1 MTMTRNGIDQLPSH
15 ASLLRGRRLG
25 LITNPSGVNAS
36 LEATADILAR
46 DFTLTALFGP
56 EHGIRGDAQAGDT
69 VPDAHDPIL
78 NLPVFSL
85 HGRSHHLSDE
95 AFSLVDM
102 LVYDIQDVG
111 ARFYTYLYTLAYAMA
126 DAARHHV
133 PVAVLDRVNPV
144 GCAVTEGPCL
154 DADRFASFVGAYP
167 MPTRYALTVGE
178 YARYVNETFGL
189 GCELHVIPCSPHP
202 RDQLFTET
210 GQLWVPPSPNIPTPE
225 AALCYLGT
233 CIFEGTNLSEGRGTT
248 LPFQLI
254 GAPFLDAPAL
264 ARDLNAHRLPGLLFR
279 PAHFTPT
286 FSKFAGQLCHG
297 VQLHVTD
304 PHTARPF
311 EAGIRL
317 LEAIRLQRP
326 GDLILKPDHLA
337 HLLGDDRLIS
347 GAETAE
353 QLLERARH
361 EAEQFAEQTRPFRL
375 YP

>member
-1 MTMTRNGIDQLPSH
+1 MTLNGIDQLPSH

-25 LITNPSGVNAS
+25 LITNPSGVSAS

-56 EHGIRGDAQAGDT
+56 EHGIRGDAQAGAA
-69 VPDAHDPIL
+69 VPDARDTLL

-133 PVAVLDRVNPV
+133 PVTVLDRVNPV
-144 GCAVTEGPCL
+144 GCAVTEGPLL

-167 MPTRYALTVGE
+167 MPTRYALTIGE
-178 YARYVNETFGL
+178 FARYANETFGL
-189 GCELHVIPCSPHP
+189 GCELHVIPCSQHP
-202 RDQLFTET
+202 RDQLFAET
-210 GQLWVPPSPNIPTPE
+210 GQLWVAPSPNIPTPE

-248 LPFQLI
+248 LPFQLV
-254 GAPFLDAPAL
+254 GAPFLDATAL
-264 ARDLNAHRLPGLLFR
+264 ARTLNALRLPGLLFR

-286 FSKFAGQLCHG
+286 FSKFAGELCHG
-297 VQLHVTD
+297 VQLHITD
-304 PHTARPF
+304 PHAARPF

-317 LEAIRLQRP
+317 FEAIRLQRP
-326 GDLILKPDHLA
+326 DDLILKPEHLA
-337 HLLGDDRLIS
+337 HLLGDDRLIT
-347 GAETAE
+347 GAETAG
-353 QLLERARH
+353 QLLQRARL
-361 EAEQFAEQTRPFRL
+361 EAAQFAEQTRTFHL
-375 YP
+375 YPR